1 MLLLL
6 FVSRH
11 FLLVGIVALTTS
23 HRNVR
28 LSVITRSCFVLVEND
43 VVVVVVVD
51 DDDKDEPTSNCGA
64 ALLLLQ
70 SSLLLDAFDV
80 DEIKVMPLLLSTC
93 PPSVN
98 VGIVTD
104 GLLVM
109 PLFVAL

>member
-43 VVVVVVVD
+43 VVVVGVD

-64 ALLLLQ
+64 ALVLLQ

-104 GLLVM
+104 GHLVM